1 MAAQL
6 FEESLPLDV
15 QGCILASEGP
25 AEPAE
30 IEYILSNLPSLK
42 KCATAVAV
50 SFTISRA
57 SLCLCFC
64 LCVYKQCFCVSLR
77 FPLSLAF
84 HYPLPSHAQPS
95 ALLGRVV
102 FLSVVGVDRRDNL
115 LFKFNPF
122 LSIGKWC
129 AAAPAQKG
137 VAGAEGRRRARAW
150 IGAGRA
156 GECAGARAEDSRAT
170 APAKQ
175 GSPSLRPSR
184 PPSLPS
190 PVRRRL
196 PC

>member
-1 MAAQL
+1 MRDGRRCVVYDLARVTLSL
-6 FEESLPLDV
+6 FL
-15 QGCILASEGP
+15 
-25 AEPAE
+25 
-30 IEYILSNLPSLK
+30 
-42 KCATAVAV
+42 
-50 SFTISRA
+50 
-57 SLCLCFC
+57 SLCLQAVFLC
-64 LCVYKQCFCVSLR
+64 LFAVPSLT
-77 FPLSLAF
+77 LAF

-137 VAGAEGRRRARAW
+137 VAGAEGRRRASAW